1 MQQYRNIYQLARES
15 AGYTQEKSAEILG
28 ISVESLRAYECDK
41 RIPPDKAVI
50 KMIEIYDTQYL
61 AYQHLK
67 KAELGNI
74 YIPEI
79 KIMDLPSAILK
90 LLNSVN
96 CFLKRKD
103 ELIEISADGIIDK
116 SEVLSYK
123 EILKDLDDITNAV
136 MTLKFVK

>member
-1 MQQYRNIYQLARES
+1 
-15 AGYTQEKSAEILG
+15 
-28 ISVESLRAYECDK
+28 
-41 RIPPDKAVI
+41 
-50 KMIEIYDTQYL
+50 MIEIYDTQYL

-67 KAELGNI
+67 KADLGE

-79 KIMDLPSAILK
+79 SLVNLPSAILK

-103 ELIEISADGIIDK
+103 ELIEISADGVIDE

>member
-15 AGYTQEKSAEILG
+15 AGYTQEKASEMLG
-28 ISVESLRAYECDK
+28 LSVESLRSYECDK
-41 RIPPDKAVI
+41 RTPADGTVLR
-50 KMIEIYDTQYL
+50 MIEIYDTQYL

-67 KAELGNI
+67 RADLGE

-79 KIMDLPSAILK
+79 SLVNLPSAILK

-103 ELIEISADGIIDK
+103 ELIEISCDGIIDK

>member
-15 AGYTQEKSAEILG
+15 AGYTQEKASEMLG
-28 ISVESLRAYECDK
+28 LSVESLRSYECDK
-41 RIPPDKAVI
+41 RIPADKTVLR
-50 KMIEIYDTQYL
+50 MIEIYDTQYL

-67 KAELGNI
+67 RAELGD

-79 KIMDLPSAILK
+79 SLVNLPSAILK

-103 ELIEISADGIIDK
+103 ELIEISSDGIIDE
-116 SEVLSYK
+116 SEVVIYR
-123 EILKDLDDITNAV
+123 EILKDLDDITNAI

>member
-28 ISVESLRAYECDK
+28 ISVESLRSYECDK
-41 RIPPDKAVI
+41 RTPTDKTVL

-67 KAELGNI
+67 RADLGE

-79 KIMDLPSAILK
+79 SLVNLPSAILK

-103 ELIEISADGIIDK
+103 ELIEISADGVIDE

>member
-15 AGYTQEKSAEILG
+15 AGYTQEKASEMLG
-28 ISVESLRAYECDK
+28 LSVESLRSYECDK
-41 RIPPDKAVI
+41 RTPADGTVLR
-50 KMIEIYDTQYL
+50 MIEIYDTQYL

-67 KAELGNI
+67 RADLGE

-79 KIMDLPSAILK
+79 SLVNLPSAILK

-103 ELIEISADGIIDK
+103 ELIEISSDGIIDK